1 MIGKIN
7 YKKYSRILMK
17 IEDEIIQLLK
27 RRPVSIK
34 DISSSLGLNLNEAIK
49 TIDKLLNESEIGY
62 SINEN
67 IKYYFKSKEL
77 KT

>member
-1 MIGKIN
+1 
-7 YKKYSRILMK
+7 MK